1 MFSALVNGTSLGFFH
16 SIDGL
21 RQSDPLLFYL
31 FMIVMGTLSNL
42 INRAMSKGFLSS
54 CKVRGRGGYGVQII
68 HLLFVDDTLV
78 FCEASLDHMFFL
90 SWLLM
95 WLEAILRL
103 KINLDKSEILLVGR
117 IENIEDLTLEH
128 GCNVGVLPSSYLG
141 LSLGVAHE
149 SMAVW
154 DGVEE
159 RFRKRLVM
167 WKRQFISKWRNH
179 SHPEHFVKY
188 AHIFHVFDA
197 YAKSF

>member
-1 MFSALVNGTSLGFFH
+1 
-16 SIDGL
+16 
-21 RQSDPLLFYL
+21 
-31 FMIVMGTLSNL
+31 
-42 INRAMSKGFLSS
+42 
-54 CKVRGRGGYGVQII
+54 
-68 HLLFVDDTLV
+68 
-78 FCEASLDHMFFL
+78 
-90 SWLLM
+90 M

-159 RFRKRLVM
+159 RFRNRLVM
-167 WKRQFISKWRNH
+167 WKREFISK
-179 SHPEHFVKY
+179 
-188 AHIFHVFDA
+188 
-197 YAKSF
+197 